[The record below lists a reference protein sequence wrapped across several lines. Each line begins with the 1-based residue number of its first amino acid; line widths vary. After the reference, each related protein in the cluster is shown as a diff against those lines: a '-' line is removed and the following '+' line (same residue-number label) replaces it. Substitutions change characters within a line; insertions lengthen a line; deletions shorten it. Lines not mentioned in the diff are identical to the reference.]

1 MSKAAVVALLVCT
14 LIATVFAQPQRQLVI
29 RVTGDIPDDLTL
41 RLRLTS
47 GDRAWDLECVPQGG
61 VCRLD
66 VESVPLTVSRIVTP
80 PGFAVVEVRGVTAA
94 TFSGELW
101 FWFRPQT
108 GFIGLVPTREGIAA
122 NLNVLPREEGGA
134 LTIDVEVR
142 RAQVVA
148 INLNQTIGGLTL
160 YAPVRWRYNL
170 REENGTLLIV
180 VPRGFDVQMAADID
194 ERSSLGRVLARVVSY
209 GVAQRPGFAR
219 GLVTTFPVRYGDPNA
234 SLAYFAV
241 RGLREN
247 LESYLANERGL
258 LSKVGF
264 DAEAY
269 LSDVEFAVIALKGSE
284 DAFKAGEFLVGQ
296 ALLERG
302 LAKAASALDSLSQA
316 KADSVP
322 SFLFLLTFTLFLSLI
337 VGNLFERRK
346 GVVAAAVFG
355 LLSLA
360 EVALVPY
367 ARLALLYLDPSVLQR
382 ASPSSMITSL
392 LTATLG
398 LAIIGAF
405 VLGAKG
411 TALSDFFWYSVRS
424 MRRRKL
430 RAILTIATVAV
441 VTAVATAFLALGST
455 TVTREETYQS
465 SFRGL
470 SVSRHVTT
478 TMYIF
483 RGLDQANEYI
493 VTESYVPLTTG
504 EVKWLTEAGWVKRVY
519 TVEAGLS
526 IVLHGESRALAT
538 VVATDAISLSGA
550 AVSRSLADRLNVTVG
565 STIRVAGRPTPV
577 ASIFSDDQPPV
588 LLDGTPLLELPQAQS
603 QGIIIVPLELAP
615 PGLQVYKLLL
625 EGDPP
630 AGLRDQL
637 VRMSYVW
644 SGNMTT
650 SGGAQITTYV
660 YESFRVCEADGSA
673 TSCLVIVG
681 EFVQATAVP
690 EFMIVL
696 LLSAA
701 VVAISLL
708 GSMYERGK
716 EYSTVSALGASPAYV
731 SALVLIEGLSY
742 GILGGVA
749 GFILGQFFQSLVPV
763 RVVAVKPS
771 PFSPAL
777 MSVLVALLPSVIG
790 SVLPAREAALKVV
803 PSRLMLRKSAEVK
816 VYQDMAEAYVP
827 LRITGDAEEFAR
839 YVQSLVHRAP
849 PVGWGPIYMRVDVR
863 RRDGRIDEIEALVSF
878 RSERAAMYLAKILLP
893 REPGETV
900 RVVAHSATG
909 EWTIDHKACA
919 KDFLTSIR
927 DDLLHYIDWKKR
939 VLQAK

>member
-1 MSKAAVVALLVCT
+1 MRKTPAILLAVCALVSLA
-14 LIATVFAQPQRQLVI
+14 LAQPQRQLVV
-29 RVTGDIPDDLTL
+29 RATGDLSEDLVLSL
-41 RLRLTS
+41 RLSS
-47 GDRAWDLECVPQGG
+47 GNRTWDLECVPQGG
-61 VCRLD
+61 VCKLS
-66 VESVPLTVSRIVTP
+66 VEGAPLTINRIVTP
-80 PGFAVVEVRGVTAA
+80 PGFAVVRVRGLTEA
-94 TFSGELW
+94 TLSGELW
-101 FWFRPQT
+101 TWFRPQA
-108 GFIGLVPTREGIAA
+108 GFITLAPTSEGFAA
-122 NLNVLPREEGGA
+122 SMNAAPRDEGGV

-142 RAQVVA
+142 RAQVIA
-148 INLNQTIGGLTL
+148 INTSQTIEGLSL
-160 YAPVRWRYNL
+160 FLPVRWRYGL
-170 REENGTLLIV
+170 REVNGTLYVIA
-180 VPRGFDVQMAADID
+180 PRGFTIQMAADID
-194 ERSSLGRVLARVVSY
+194 ERSSLGKILGRIVSY
-209 GVAQRPGFAR
+209 GIAQRPGFSR
-219 GLVTTFPVRYGDPNA
+219 GLVTTFTVQYGDPNA

-241 RGLREN
+241 RGLRES
-247 LESYLANERGL
+247 LELYIANERAL
-258 LSKVGF
+258 LSRVGF
-264 DAEAY
+264 EVEAY
-269 LSDVEFAVIALKGSE
+269 LSDVGFAAIALEESE
-284 DAFKAGEFLVGQ
+284 EAFKTGDFTVGQ

-302 LAKAASALDSLSQA
+302 LAKAATALDTLSQA

-337 VGNLFERRK
+337 VGNLFEQRK
-346 GVVAAAVFG
+346 GLVAACVFG
-355 LLSLA
+355 LLSLS
-360 EVALVPY
+360 ELALVPY
-367 ARLALLYLDPSVLQR
+367 ARMALLHFDPSVLQR

-398 LAIIGAF
+398 LTIIAAF

-430 RAILTIATVAV
+430 RAILTVVTVAV

-455 TVTREETYQS
+455 TVTREEAYRS
-465 SFRGL
+465 SFKGL

-493 VTESYVPLTTG
+493 VTESYAPLTPG
-504 EVKWLTEAGWVKRVY
+504 EVKWLTGASWVKRVY
-519 TVEAGLS
+519 VIEAGPS
-526 IVLHGESRALAT
+526 MALHDKARAFVAL
-538 VVATDAISLSGA
+538 VATNATRLSGA
-550 AVSRSLADRLNVTVG
+550 AVSRSLAERLNISVG
-565 STIRVAGRPTPV
+565 SITIVAGRPISV
-577 ASIFSDDQPPV
+577 SDIFNDDQPPL
-588 LLDGTPLLELPQAQS
+588 LLDGSPLLELPQMQAQ
-603 QGIIIVPLELAP
+603 GTIIVPLELAP

-630 AGLRDQL
+630 AGFRDQL

-650 SGGAQITTYV
+650 SGGAQVTTYV
-660 YESFRVCEADGSA
+660 YESFRACEADGSS

-681 EFVQATAVP
+681 EFVQASAVP
-690 EFMIVL
+690 EFTIVL
-696 LLSAA
+696 LLSAS

-749 GFILGQFFQSLVPV
+749 GFILGQFFQSLIPV

-777 MSVLVALLPSVIG
+777 MSVIVALLPSVIG
-790 SVLPAREAALKVV
+790 SILPAREAALRVV

-816 VYQDMAEAYVP
+816 IYQDMAEAYVP

-863 RRDGRIDEIEALVSF
+863 KRDGRIEEIEALISF
-878 RSERAAMYLAKILLP
+878 RSERAAMYLAKILIP
-893 REPGETV
+893 KEPGETV
-900 RVVAHSATG
+900 RVIAHSATG
-909 EWTIDHKACA
+909 DWTIDHKACA
-919 KDFLTSIR
+919 KDFLTSLR
-927 DDLLHYIDWKKR
+927 DDLLHYIDWKKK
-939 VLQAK
+939 VIQVK